1 MQTRKSVYAGAIVL
15 LMLLTVLVAGC
26 TSTSPAASPT
36 ATVAPTAVPQNV
48 TLAVFAAAS
57 LSGAFNETIAE
68 YEAIH
73 PNVKIV
79 PQYAGTQV
87 LVTQVQQGASAD
99 VFASASTSYM
109 TTLVK
114 GGYMVNSSVA
124 NFTEN
129 KLALIVPTNNPA
141 NISSL
146 SDLNKSGVKVVIC
159 ASTVP
164 CGSYTLQVLNKT
176 VNNSAYGP
184 DFKTGVMAN
193 VVSKETDV
201 NSAVSKIALGEAD
214 VAFVYQSDVPASMQ
228 SQIKVI
234 ALPENVNVLAIY
246 PIGVLAQSKNQDV
259 AQDFENYVLSANGTA
274 ILDKYHFIRISA

>member
-1 MQTRKSVYAGAIVL
+1 MQIRKSVYAGVVVL

-26 TSTSPAASPT
+26 TSSPTASPT
-36 ATVAPTAVPQNV
+36 VTATPTPAPQNV
-48 TLAVFAAAS
+48 TLTVFAAAS
-57 LSGAFNETIAE
+57 LSSAFNETITQ
-68 YEAIH
+68 YETAH
-73 PNVKIV
+73 PNVNIV

-87 LVTQVQQGASAD
+87 LVTQVQQGAQAD

-109 TTLVK
+109 NTLVK

-146 SDLNKSGVKVVIC
+146 SDLNKSGIKIVIC
-159 ASTVP
+159 APSVP

-176 VNNSAYGP
+176 ANNSAYGP
-184 DFKTGVMAN
+184 AFKTGVMAN
-193 VVSKETDV
+193 VVSQETDV

-234 ALPENVNVLAIY
+234 TLPDNVNVLAVY
-246 PIGVLAQSKNQDV
+246 PIGVLAQSKNQAV

>member
-1 MQTRKSVYAGAIVL
+1 MQTRKPVYAGVIVL

-26 TSTSPAASPT
+26 TTSPTASPT
-36 ATVAPTAVPQNV
+36 ATATPTAAPQNV

-57 LSGAFNETIAE
+57 LSGAFNETIAD
-68 YEAIH
+68 YEALH

-184 DFKTGVMAN
+184 TFKASVLKN
-193 VVSKETDV
+193 VVSQETDV

-228 SQIKVI
+228 SQVKVI

-246 PIGVLAQSKNQDV
+246 PIGVLAQSKNQGV

>member
-1 MQTRKSVYAGAIVL
+1 
-15 LMLLTVLVAGC
+15 
-26 TSTSPAASPT
+26 
-36 ATVAPTAVPQNV
+36 V
-48 TLAVFAAAS
+48 TLTVFAAAS
-57 LSGAFNETIAE
+57 LSGAFNETIAD
-68 YEAIH
+68 YEALH
-73 PNVKIV
+73 PNVNIV

-109 TTLVK
+109 KTLVN
-114 GGYMVNSSVA
+114 GGFMANSTVA

-129 KLALIVPTNNPA
+129 KLALIVPTSNPA

-146 SDLNKSGVKVVIC
+146 SDLNKSGIKIVIC
-159 ASTVP
+159 APSVP

-176 VNNSAYGP
+176 ANNSAYGP
-184 DFKTGVMAN
+184 AFKTGVIAN
-193 VVSKETDV
+193 VVSQETDV
-201 NSAVSKIALGEAD
+201 NSAVSKIALGEGD

-228 SQIKVI
+228 GQVKVI
-234 ALPENVNVLAIY
+234 TLPDNVNVLAVY

-259 AQDFENYVLSANGTA
+259 AHDFENYVLSANGTA

>member
-1 MQTRKSVYAGAIVL
+1 MQTRKSVYAGVIVL

-26 TSTSPAASPT
+26 TSSPTASPT
-36 ATVAPTAVPQNV
+36 VTATPTPVPQNV
-48 TLAVFAAAS
+48 TLTVFAAAS
-57 LSGAFNETIAE
+57 LSGAFNETIAD
-68 YEAIH
+68 YEALH
-73 PNVKIV
+73 PNVNIM

-109 TTLVK
+109 NTLVK
-114 GGYMVNSSVA
+114 GGYMVNSTVA

-129 KLALIVPTNNPA
+129 KLALIVPTSNPA

-146 SDLNKSGVKVVIC
+146 SDLNKSGIKIVIC
-159 ASTVP
+159 APSVP

-176 VNNSAYGP
+176 ANNSAYGP
-184 DFKTGVMAN
+184 AFKTGVMAN
-193 VVSKETDV
+193 VVSQETDV

-228 SQIKVI
+228 GQVKVI
-234 ALPENVNVLAIY
+234 TLPDNVNVLAVY

>member
-1 MQTRKSVYAGAIVL
+1 
-15 LMLLTVLVAGC
+15 MLLTVLVAGC
-26 TSTSPAASPT
+26 TSTSPVASPT
-36 ATVAPTAVPQNV
+36 ATVAPTAAPQNV
-48 TLAVFAAAS
+48 TLTVFAAAS
-57 LSGAFNETIAE
+57 LSGAFNETIAQ
-68 YEAIH
+68 YETLH
-73 PNVKIV
+73 PNVNIV
-79 PQYAGTQV
+79 SQYAGTQV
-87 LVTQVQQGASAD
+87 LVTQVQQGATPD

-109 TTLVK
+109 NTLVK
-114 GGYMVNSSVA
+114 GGYMVNSTVA

-146 SDLNKSGVKVVIC
+146 SDLNKTGIKVVIC
-159 ASTVP
+159 APTVP

-176 VNNSAYGP
+176 ANNSAYGAA
-184 DFKTGVMAN
+184 FKTGVLAN

-228 SQIKVI
+228 DKVKVI
-234 ALPENVNVLAIY
+234 TLPENVNVLAIY

-274 ILDKYHFIRISA
+274 ILDKYHFIRINA

>member
-1 MQTRKSVYAGAIVL
+1 MQNKKSAYAGVIVL
-15 LMLLTVLVAGC
+15 LTLLTVLVAGC
-26 TSTSPAASPT
+26 TSPSPTGSPT
-36 ATVAPTAVPQNV
+36 ATAIPTPAPQNV
-48 TLAVFAAAS
+48 TLTVFAAAS
-57 LSGAFNETIAE
+57 LSGAFNETIAN
-68 YEAIH
+68 YEVLH
-73 PNVKIV
+73 PNVNIM

-99 VFASASTSYM
+99 IFASASTSYM
-109 TTLVK
+109 STLVK
-114 GGYMVNSSVA
+114 GGYMVNSTVA

-129 KLALIVPTNNPA
+129 KLALIVPTGNPA

-146 SDLNKSGVKVVIC
+146 YDLNKSGIKIVIC
-159 ASTVP
+159 APSVP

-176 VNNSAYGP
+176 ANNSAYGP
-184 DFKTGVMAN
+184 AFKTGVMAN
-193 VVSKETDV
+193 VVSQETDV

-228 SQIKVI
+228 GQVKVI
-234 ALPENVNVLAIY
+234 ALPDSVNVLAVY

-274 ILDKYHFIRISA
+274 ILDKYHFIRLNA

>member
-1 MQTRKSVYAGAIVL
+1 MHTKKSVYAGVVVL

-26 TSTSPAASPT
+26 TSSPTASPT
-36 ATVAPTAVPQNV
+36 VTATPTAVPQNV
-48 TLAVFAAAS
+48 TLTVFAAAS
-57 LSGAFNETIAE
+57 LSGAFNETIAD
-68 YEAIH
+68 YEALH
-73 PNVKIV
+73 PNVNIM
-79 PQYAGTQV
+79 PTYAGTQV
-87 LVTQVQQGASAD
+87 LVTQVQNGAPGD

-109 TTLVK
+109 NTLVK

-141 NISSL
+141 NISGL
-146 SDLNKSGVKVVIC
+146 SDLNKSGVKIVIC
-159 ASTVP
+159 APSVP

-176 VNNSAYGP
+176 ANNSAYGP
-184 DFKTGVMAN
+184 AFKTGVMAN
-193 VVSKETDV
+193 VVSQETDV

-228 SQIKVI
+228 GQVKVI
-234 ALPENVNVLAIY
+234 TLPDNVNVLAVY
-246 PIGVLAQSKNQDV
+246 PIGVLSQSKNQAV

-274 ILDKYHFIRISA
+274 ILDKYHFIRLNA